1 MQTVEITDH
10 RSHAATIA
18 TRGSRIST
26 IARIAT
32 IVMATV
38 FVAVVIAWIVA
49 ASLGLGADGRRGIG
63 PDRPPA
69 PDLFRWTASGP
80 TLPRGAMA
88 WKAGL

>member
-1 MQTVEITDH
+1 MHTAEMTDH
-10 RSHAATIA
+10 RSNAASIA
-18 TRGSRIST
+18 TGGSRIST
-26 IARIAT
+26 IARVAT
-32 IVMATV
+32 TVMATV